1 MTADIHDDKSRKRD
15 WDGIIALAIL
25 VTTPI
30 TLPIVDRTWDAMI
43 EHQRERMR
51 AEIVGQCIDLSPL
64 PQGQAVDLV
73 KDGEQVKILQT
84 DKSGNQHVTFMDF
97 RAARA
102 LKTTCK

>member
-1 MTADIHDDKSRKRD
+1 MTADIHDDKSKKRD

-30 TLPIVDRTWDAMI
+30 TLPLVNRAWDGLI

-64 PQGQAVDLV
+64 PQGQAVDFI

-84 DKSGNQHVTFMDF
+84 DNTGSRHVTFMDF

-102 LKTTCK
+102 LKTACK